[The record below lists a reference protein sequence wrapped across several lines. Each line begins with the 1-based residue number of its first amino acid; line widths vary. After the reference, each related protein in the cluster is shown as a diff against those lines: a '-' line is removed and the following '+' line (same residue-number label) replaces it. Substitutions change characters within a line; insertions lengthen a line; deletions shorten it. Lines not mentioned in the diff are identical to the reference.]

1 MRRIAQ
7 ETINRVLEEVD
18 IFEVVSQYVDLKKR
32 GKNYFGLSPFRSET
46 KPSFSVAPDKNMWY
60 DFGSGQG
67 GNAVQFLIEYEKIS
81 FSEAIRSLAEK
92 HNIEIIEVGDEQQ
105 SNLYDQLYEIHNLA
119 NLFFINNLS
128 SKKGIK
134 AKSYMKDRFFDDTI
148 IKKFSIGF
156 ASDAWDELYNELK
169 DKFDNEV
176 IEKSGLFSKGKKG
189 YIDRFRNRIMFPFFS
204 PSGKVIGFSGRSLSE
219 KEDVKYLNS
228 PETLLFQKS
237 KVFYGSYQTMPEIR
251 KHNYVLLV
259 EGQTDFLRLYEKGFT
274 NVLATSGT
282 AFSSK
287 HAVALNKYTN
297 RVILTYDSD
306 NAGINAAIRTG
317 YILMQNGFEV
327 RVLDL
332 GNELDPDDYFKLKEN
347 NNTSF
352 KHLIKEAVHPINYI
366 IVKKSILSKGASD
379 RSKFLNESIEE
390 IKLVKD
396 VIIRNDLIK
405 RLSSELGVIE
415 SEILDRFEKIVPR
428 KISTNKSNDTE
439 ETSIRNFDSKSDIA
453 QLEILKLLIHN
464 AALADKINTSLFDN
478 KLCFNIVKT
487 IKDNKGSYNNVAQLL
502 EFIGDSPE
510 ERNLVAALAVDRRPK
525 QENELIIFN
534 DCIKTLEDISIKKE
548 ISQIRNQIRIAEDN
562 NQNLDTSLIR
572 KLEELQ
578 KKVS

>member
-156 ASDAWDELYNELK
+156 ASDSWDALYNELRE
-169 DKFDNEV
+169 KFDNEV

-189 YIDRFRNRIMFPFFS
+189 YLDRFRNRIMFPFFS

-251 KHNYVLLV
+251 KQNYVLLV

-287 HAVALNKYTN
+287 HAAALNKYTN

-352 KHLIKEAVHPINYI
+352 KQLIKEAAHPINYI
-366 IVKKSILSKGASD
+366 IAKKNILSKGASD

-405 RLSSELGVIE
+405 RLSNELGVIE
-415 SEILDRFEKIVPR
+415 SEILNRFDQISPR
-428 KISTNKSNDTE
+428 KVTASKATNSE
-439 ETSIRNFDSKSDIA
+439 EMSIRNFDSKSDIA

-464 AALADKINTSLFDN
+464 AALADKINISLLDN
-478 KLCFNIVKT
+478 KLCYNIVKS
-487 IKDNKGSYNNVAQLL
+487 IKDNKGAYNNVAQLL

-510 ERNLVAALAVDRRPK
+510 ERNLVAALAVDRPEK
-525 QENELIIFN
+525 ENELIILN
-534 DCIKTLEDISIKKE
+534 DCVKTLEDISIKKE

-562 NQNLDTSLIR
+562 NQSLDTSLIR

>member
-81 FSEAIRSLAEK
+81 FAEAVRSLAEK

-119 NLFFINNLS
+119 NLFFINNLF
-128 SKKGIK
+128 SKKGVK

-148 IKKFSIGF
+148 IKKLSLGF
-156 ASDAWDELYNELK
+156 ASDVWDELYNELK

-176 IEKSGLFSKGKKG
+176 IEKSGLFSKGKRG
-189 YIDRFRNRIMFPFFS
+189 YLDRFRNRIMFPFFS

-251 KHNYVLLV
+251 KQNYVLLV

-287 HAVALNKYTN
+287 HAAALNKYTN

-352 KHLIKEAVHPINYI
+352 KQLIKEAVHPINYI
-366 IVKKSILSKGASD
+366 IVKKDILSKGASD

-405 RLSSELGVIE
+405 RLSNELGVIE
-415 SEILDRFEKIVPR
+415 SEILNRFDKISPR
-428 KISTNKSNDTE
+428 KVSASKATDSE
-439 ETSIRNFDSKSDIA
+439 EAPIRNFDSKSDIA

-464 AALADKINTSLFDN
+464 PSLADKINISLFDN
-478 KLCFNIVKT
+478 KLCYNIVKS
-487 IKDNKGSYNNVAQLL
+487 IKDNRGSYNNVAQLL

-510 ERNLVAALAVDRRPK
+510 ERNLVAALAVDRPEK
-525 QENELIIFN
+525 ENELIILN

-562 NQNLDTSLIR
+562 NHDLDTNLLR
-572 KLEELQ
+572 KLETLQ

>member
-18 IFEVVSQYVDLKKR
+18 IFEVISQYVDLKKR

-105 SNLYDQLYEIHNLA
+105 SNLYDKLYEIHNLT
-119 NLFFINNLS
+119 NIFFINNLS
-128 SKKGIK
+128 SNKGMK
-134 AKSYMKDRFFDDTI
+134 AKSYMQDRSFDDTI
-148 IKKFSIGF
+148 LKKLSIGF
-156 ASDAWDELYNELK
+156 ATDSWDQLYNELK

-176 IEKSGLFSKGKKG
+176 IEKSGLFSKGKRG

-204 PSGKVIGFSGRSLSE
+204 PSGKVIGFSGRSLSD

-251 KHNYVLLV
+251 KQNYVLLV

-287 HAVALNKYTN
+287 HAAALNKYTN

-327 RVLDL
+327 RVIDL
-332 GNELDPDDYFKLKEN
+332 QDGLDPDDFFKSPTN
-347 NNTSF
+347 DTDSF
-352 KHLIKEAVHPINYI
+352 KKLIKDAVHPINYI
-366 IVKKSILSKGASD
+366 IHKKNILEKGASE
-379 RSKFLNESIEE
+379 RSNFLNECIKE
-390 IKLVKD
+390 IKIIKD

-405 RLSSELGVIE
+405 RLSNELSVTE
-415 SEILDRFEKIVPR
+415 SEILSRFNSIQIKKTVN
-428 KISTNKSNDTE
+428 SKSVEHEN
-439 ETSIRNFDSKSDIA
+439 TSIEHFSSKAEKA
-453 QLEILKLLIHN
+453 QLEILKLIIHN
-464 AALADKINTSLFDN
+464 PELSKNIPSTLFNN
-478 KLCFNIVKT
+478 KLFYNIMKS
-487 IKDNKGSYNNVAQLL
+487 IKDHIGKYSNVAQLL
-502 EFIGDSPE
+502 EFIGSSPE
-510 ERNLVAALAVDRRPK
+510 ERNLVALLAVDK
-525 QENELIIFN
+525 IETENEKIILE
-534 DCIKTLEDISIKKE
+534 DCIQALEREQIKKQVLDLRNE
-548 ISQIRNQIRIAEDN
+548 IKLIEESGKLAPETLVNK
-562 NQNLDTSLIR
+562 LVSLQRSI
-572 KLEELQ
+572 
-578 KKVS
+578 S

>member
-134 AKSYMKDRFFDDTI
+134 AKSYMVDRFFDDVI

-176 IEKSGLFSKGKKG
+176 IEKSGLFSKGKRG
-189 YIDRFRNRIMFPFFS
+189 YLDRFRNRIMFPFFS

-251 KHNYVLLV
+251 KQNYVLLV

-287 HAVALNKYTN
+287 HAAALNKYTN

-332 GNELDPDDYFKLKEN
+332 GNDLDPDDYFKLKEN

-352 KHLIKEAVHPINYI
+352 KKLIKEAVHPINYI
-366 IVKKSILSKGASD
+366 IIKKNILSKGASD

-405 RLSSELGVIE
+405 RLSNELGVVE
-415 SEILDRFEKIVPR
+415 SEILDRFDQITSR
-428 KISTNKSNDTE
+428 KISASKATNSE
-439 ETSIRNFDSKSDIA
+439 EAPIRNFDSKSDIA

-464 AALADKINTSLFDN
+464 PSLADKINISLFDN
-478 KLCFNIVKT
+478 KLCYNIVKS
-487 IKDNKGSYNNVAQLL
+487 IKDNRGSYNNVAQLL

-510 ERNLVAALAVDRRPK
+510 ERNLVAALAVDRPEK
-525 QENELIIFN
+525 ENELIILN

-562 NQNLDTSLIR
+562 NQDLDTNLLR
-572 KLEELQ
+572 KLETLQ
-578 KKVS
+578 KQVS

>member
-18 IFEVVSQYVDLKKR
+18 IFQVISQYVDLKKR

-67 GNAVQFLIEYEKIS
+67 GNSVQFLIEYEKIS

-119 NLFFINNLS
+119 NLFYINNLS
-128 SKKGIK
+128 SKKGAK
-134 AKSYMKDRFFDDTI
+134 AKAYMTERFFDDFI
-148 IKKFSIGF
+148 IQKFSIGY
-156 ASDAWDELYNELK
+156 ANDSWDQLYNELK
-169 DKFDNEV
+169 DKFDVEV
-176 IEKSGLFSKGKKG
+176 IEKSGLFSKSKNGFV
-189 YIDRFRNRIMFPFFS
+189 DRFRNRIIFPFFS

-251 KHNYVLLV
+251 KQNYVLLV
-259 EGQTDFLRLYEKGFT
+259 EGQTDFLRLYEKGFS

-287 HAVALNKYTN
+287 HATALNKYTN

-352 KHLIKEAVHPINYI
+352 KQLIKDAVHPISYI
-366 IVKKSILSKGASD
+366 INKKNILSKGASD

-396 VIIRNDLIK
+396 IIIRNDLIK
-405 RLSSELGVIE
+405 RLSNELEVIE
-415 SEILDRFEKIVPR
+415 SEVLRRF
-428 KISTNKSNDTE
+428 D
-439 ETSIRNFDSKSDIA
+439 
-453 QLEILKLLIHN
+453 
-464 AALADKINTSLFDN
+464 
-478 KLCFNIVKT
+478 
-487 IKDNKGSYNNVAQLL
+487 
-502 EFIGDSPE
+502 
-510 ERNLVAALAVDRRPK
+510 
-525 QENELIIFN
+525 
-534 DCIKTLEDISIKKE
+534 
-548 ISQIRNQIRIAEDN
+548 
-562 NQNLDTSLIR
+562 
-572 KLEELQ
+572 
-578 KKVS
+578 

>member
-18 IFEVVSQYVDLKKR
+18 IFDVISQYVDLKKR

-67 GNAVQFLIEYEKIS
+67 GNAIQFLIEYEKIS

-128 SKKGIK
+128 FKKGIN
-134 AKSYMKDRFFDDTI
+134 AKSYMEDRFFDATI
-148 IKKFSIGF
+148 MKKFSIGF
-156 ASDAWDELYNELK
+156 ATDSWDQLYNELK
-169 DKFDNEV
+169 DKFDIEV

-219 KEDVKYLNS
+219 EEDVKYLNS

-251 KHNYVLLV
+251 KQNYVLLV
-259 EGQTDFLRLYEKGFT
+259 EGQTDFLRLYEKGFK

-287 HAVALNKYTN
+287 HAAALNKYTN

-332 GNELDPDDYFKLKEN
+332 GSELDPDDYFKLKEN

-366 IVKKSILSKGASD
+366 IDKKSILAKGASD

-390 IKLVKD
+390 IKLIKD

-405 RLSSELGVIE
+405 RLSNELGVIE
-415 SEILDRFEKIVPR
+415 SEILNRFDQIAPR
-428 KISTNKSNDTE
+428 KVVTRKATDSE

-464 AALADKINTSLFDN
+464 AVLVDKINISLFDN
-478 KLCFNIVKT
+478 KLCYNI
-487 IKDNKGSYNNVAQLL
+487 IKSIKENKGSYNNVAQLL

-510 ERNLVAALAVDRRPK
+510 ERNLVAALAVDRPEK
-525 QENELIIFN
+525 ENELIILN
-534 DCIKTLEDISIKKE
+534 DCVKTLEDISIKKE

>member
-176 IEKSGLFSKGKKG
+176 IEKSGLFSKGKMG

-204 PSGKVIGFSGRSLSE
+204 PSGKVIGFSGRSLSD

-251 KHNYVLLV
+251 KQNYVLLV

-287 HAVALNKYTN
+287 HAAALNKYTN

-327 RVLDL
+327 RVVDL
-332 GNELDPDDYFKLKEN
+332 QDGLDPDDFFKSPTN
-347 NNTSF
+347 DTSSF
-352 KHLIKEAVHPINYI
+352 KKLIKDAVHPINYI
-366 IVKKSILSKGASD
+366 IHKKNILEKGASE
-379 RSKFLNESIEE
+379 RSKFLNECIDE
-390 IKLVKD
+390 IKIIKD

-405 RLSSELGVIE
+405 RLSTELSVTE
-415 SEILDRFEKIVPR
+415 SEILSRFN
-428 KISTNKSNDTE
+428 STQIKKTVNSKSVEHEN
-439 ETSIRNFDSKSDIA
+439 TSIEHYSSKAEKA
-453 QLEILKLLIHN
+453 QLEILKLIIHN
-464 AALADKINTSLFDN
+464 PELSKNISSSLFNN
-478 KLCFNIVKT
+478 KLFYNILKS
-487 IKDNKGSYNNVAQLL
+487 IKDHIGKYSNVAQLL
-502 EFIGDSPE
+502 EFIGSSPE
-510 ERNLVAALAVDRRPK
+510 ERNLVALLAVDK
-525 QENELIIFN
+525 IETENQKIILE
-534 DCIKTLEDISIKKE
+534 DCIQALEREQLKKQVLDLRNEIRLIEESGKLVPETLVNK
-548 ISQIRNQIRIAEDN
+548 
-562 NQNLDTSLIR
+562 LVSLQR
-572 KLEELQ
+572 SL
-578 KKVS
+578 S

>member
-189 YIDRFRNRIMFPFFS
+189 YLDRFRNRIMFPFFS

-251 KHNYVLLV
+251 KQNYVLLV

-287 HAVALNKYTN
+287 HAIALNKYTN

-332 GNELDPDDYFKLKEN
+332 GNDLDPDDYFKLKEN
-347 NNTSF
+347 NNNSF
-352 KHLIKEAVHPINYI
+352 KKLIKEAVHPINYI
-366 IVKKSILSKGASD
+366 IIKKNILSKGASD

-396 VIIRNDLIK
+396 VIIRTDLIK
-405 RLSSELGVIE
+405 RLSNELGVVE
-415 SEILDRFEKIVPR
+415 SEILDRFDQITSR
-428 KISTNKSNDTE
+428 KISASKAIDSE
-439 ETSIRNFDSKSDIA
+439 EALIRNFDSKSDIA

-464 AALADKINTSLFDN
+464 PSLADKINISLFDN
-478 KLCFNIVKT
+478 KLCYNIVKS
-487 IKDNKGSYNNVAQLL
+487 IKDNRGSYNNVAQLL

-510 ERNLVAALAVDRRPK
+510 ERNLVAALAVDRPEK
-525 QENELIIFN
+525 ENELIILN

-562 NQNLDTSLIR
+562 NQDLDTNLLR
-572 KLEELQ
+572 KLETLQ

>member
-18 IFEVVSQYVDLKKR
+18 IFDVISQYVDLKKR

-67 GNAVQFLIEYEKIS
+67 GNAVQFIIEYEKIS

-128 SKKGIK
+128 SKKGIN
-134 AKSYMKDRFFDDTI
+134 AKSYMEDRFFDDTI

-156 ASDAWDELYNELK
+156 ASDSWDQLYNELK
-169 DKFDNEV
+169 DKFDIEV
-176 IEKSGLFSKGKKG
+176 MEKSGLFSKGKKG

-251 KHNYVLLV
+251 KQNYVLLV

-287 HAVALNKYTN
+287 HAAALNKYTN

-332 GNELDPDDYFKLKEN
+332 GSELDPDDYFKLKEN

-366 IVKKSILSKGASD
+366 IVKKSILAKGASD

-390 IKLVKD
+390 IKLIKD

-405 RLSSELGVIE
+405 RLSNELGVIE
-415 SEILDRFEKIVPR
+415 SEILNRFDQIAPR
-428 KISTNKSNDTE
+428 KVVTRKATDSE

-464 AALADKINTSLFDN
+464 AVLVDKINISLFDN
-478 KLCFNIVKT
+478 KLCYNIVKS
-487 IKDNKGSYNNVAQLL
+487 IKENKESYNNVAQLL

-510 ERNLVAALAVDRRPK
+510 ERNLVAALAVDRPEK
-525 QENELIIFN
+525 ENELIILN
-534 DCIKTLEDISIKKE
+534 DCIKTLEDLSIKKE

>member
-18 IFEVVSQYVDLKKR
+18 IFEVISQYVDLKKR

-92 HNIEIIEVGDEQQ
+92 HNIEIVEVGDEQR

-405 RLSSELGVIE
+405 RLSNELGVIE

-478 KLCFNIVKT
+478 KLCYNIVKT

-510 ERNLVAALAVDRRPK
+510 ERNLVAALAVDRRPEK
-525 QENELIIFN
+525 ENELIILN

-562 NQNLDTSLIR
+562 NHNLDTSLIR

>member
-18 IFEVVSQYVDLKKR
+18 IFEVISQYVDLKKR

-105 SNLYDQLYEIHNLA
+105 SNLYDKLYEIHNLT
-119 NLFFINNLS
+119 NIFFINNLS
-128 SKKGIK
+128 SNKGMK
-134 AKSYMKDRFFDDTI
+134 AKSYMQDRSFDDTI
-148 IKKFSIGF
+148 LKKLSIGF
-156 ASDAWDELYNELK
+156 ATDSWDQLYNELK

-176 IEKSGLFSKGKKG
+176 IEKSGLFSKGKRG

-204 PSGKVIGFSGRSLSE
+204 PSGKVIGFSGRSLSD

-251 KHNYVLLV
+251 KQNYVLLV

-287 HAVALNKYTN
+287 HAAALNKYTN

-327 RVLDL
+327 RVIDL
-332 GNELDPDDYFKLKEN
+332 QDGLDPDDFFKSPTN
-347 NNTSF
+347 DTASF
-352 KHLIKEAVHPINYI
+352 KKLIKDAVHPINYI
-366 IVKKSILSKGASD
+366 INKKNILEKGASE
-379 RSKFLNESIEE
+379 RSKFLNECINE
-390 IKLVKD
+390 IKNIID

-405 RLSSELGVIE
+405 RLSNELSVAE
-415 SEILDRFEKIVPR
+415 SEILSRFNSAKIKKTVN
-428 KISTNKSNDTE
+428 SKSVEHEN
-439 ETSIRNFDSKSDIA
+439 TSIEHFSSKAEKA
-453 QLEILKLLIHN
+453 QLEILKLIIHN
-464 AALADKINTSLFDN
+464 PELSKNIPSTLFNN
-478 KLCFNIVKT
+478 KLFYNIMKS
-487 IKDNKGSYNNVAQLL
+487 IKDHIGKYSNVAQLL
-502 EFIGDSPE
+502 EFIGSSPE
-510 ERNLVAALAVDRRPK
+510 ERNLVALLAVDK
-525 QENELIIFN
+525 IETENEKIILE
-534 DCIKTLEDISIKKE
+534 DCIQALEREQIKKQVLDLRNE
-548 ISQIRNQIRIAEDN
+548 IKLIEESGKLAPETLVNK
-562 NQNLDTSLIR
+562 LVSLQRSI
-572 KLEELQ
+572 
-578 KKVS
+578 S

>member
-18 IFEVVSQYVDLKKR
+18 IFEVISQYVDLKKR

-105 SNLYDQLYEIHNLA
+105 SNLYDKLYEIHNLT
-119 NLFFINNLS
+119 NIFFINNLS
-128 SKKGIK
+128 SNKGMK
-134 AKSYMKDRFFDDTI
+134 AKSYMQDRSFDDTI
-148 IKKFSIGF
+148 LKKLSIGF
-156 ASDAWDELYNELK
+156 ATDSWDQLYNELK

-176 IEKSGLFSKGKKG
+176 IEKSGLFSKGKMG

-204 PSGKVIGFSGRSLSE
+204 PSGKVIGFSGRSLSD

-251 KHNYVLLV
+251 KQNYVLLV

-287 HAVALNKYTN
+287 HAAALNKYTN

-327 RVLDL
+327 RVVDL
-332 GNELDPDDYFKLKEN
+332 QDGLDPDDFFKSPTN
-347 NNTSF
+347 DTSSF
-352 KHLIKEAVHPINYI
+352 KKLIKDAVHPINYI
-366 IVKKSILSKGASD
+366 IHKKNILEKGASE
-379 RSKFLNESIEE
+379 RSKFLNECIDE
-390 IKLVKD
+390 IKIIKD

-405 RLSSELGVIE
+405 RLSNELSVTE
-415 SEILDRFEKIVPR
+415 SEILSRFN
-428 KISTNKSNDTE
+428 STQIKKTVNSKSVEHEN
-439 ETSIRNFDSKSDIA
+439 TSIEHYSSKAEKA
-453 QLEILKLLIHN
+453 QLEILKLIIHN
-464 AALADKINTSLFDN
+464 PELSKNISSSLFNN
-478 KLCFNIVKT
+478 KLFYNILKS
-487 IKDNKGSYNNVAQLL
+487 IKDHIGKYSNVAQLL
-502 EFIGDSPE
+502 EFIGSSPE
-510 ERNLVAALAVDRRPK
+510 ERNLVALLAVDK
-525 QENELIIFN
+525 IETENQKIILE
-534 DCIKTLEDISIKKE
+534 DCIQALEREQLKKQVLDLRNEIRLIEESGKLVPETLVNK
-548 ISQIRNQIRIAEDN
+548 
-562 NQNLDTSLIR
+562 LVSLQR
-572 KLEELQ
+572 SL
-578 KKVS
+578 S

>member
-18 IFEVVSQYVDLKKR
+18 IFEVISQYVDLKKR

-105 SNLYDQLYEIHNLA
+105 SNLYDKLYEIHNLT
-119 NLFFINNLS
+119 NIFFINNLS
-128 SKKGIK
+128 SNKGMK
-134 AKSYMKDRFFDDTI
+134 AKSYMQDRSFDDTI
-148 IKKFSIGF
+148 LKKLSIGF
-156 ASDAWDELYNELK
+156 ATDSWDQLYNELK
-169 DKFDNEV
+169 DKFDQEV
-176 IEKSGLFSKGKKG
+176 IEKSGLFSKGKMG

-204 PSGKVIGFSGRSLSE
+204 PSGKVIGFSGRSLSD

-251 KHNYVLLV
+251 KQNYVLLV

-287 HAVALNKYTN
+287 HAAALNKYTN

-327 RVLDL
+327 RVVDL
-332 GNELDPDDYFKLKEN
+332 QDGLDPDDFFKSPTN
-347 NNTSF
+347 DTSSF
-352 KHLIKEAVHPINYI
+352 KKLIKDAVHPINYI
-366 IVKKSILSKGASD
+366 IHKKNILEKGASE
-379 RSKFLNESIEE
+379 RSKFLNECIDE
-390 IKLVKD
+390 IKIIKD

-405 RLSSELGVIE
+405 RLSTELSVTE
-415 SEILDRFEKIVPR
+415 SEILSRFN
-428 KISTNKSNDTE
+428 STRIKKTVNSKSVEHEN
-439 ETSIRNFDSKSDIA
+439 TSIEHYSSKAEKA
-453 QLEILKLLIHN
+453 QLEILKLIIHN
-464 AALADKINTSLFDN
+464 PELSKNISSSLFNN
-478 KLCFNIVKT
+478 KLFYNILKS
-487 IKDNKGSYNNVAQLL
+487 IKDHIGKYSNVAQLL
-502 EFIGDSPE
+502 EFIGSSPE
-510 ERNLVAALAVDRRPK
+510 ERNLVALLAVDK
-525 QENELIIFN
+525 IETENQKIILE
-534 DCIKTLEDISIKKE
+534 DCIQALEREQLKKQVLDLRNEIRLIEESGKLVPETLVNK
-548 ISQIRNQIRIAEDN
+548 
-562 NQNLDTSLIR
+562 LVSLQR
-572 KLEELQ
+572 SL
-578 KKVS
+578 S

>member
-1 MRRIAQ
+1 MFQDTRRMLLTA
-7 ETINRVLEEVD
+7 
-18 IFEVVSQYVDLKKR
+18 
-32 GKNYFGLSPFRSET
+32 GLISV
-46 KPSFSVAPDKNMWY
+46 SFSQMRVHILSIFFVVISIASVSLRADEATKALLPI
-60 DFGSGQG
+60 FGKPLKALKLPKDDLLRSQVELGRI
-67 GNAVQFLIEYEKIS
+67 LYHEKRLSRDNSIS
-81 FSEAIRSLAEK
+81 CNSCHSTTGYGVDGE
-92 HNIEIIEVGDEQQ
+92 
-105 SNLYDQLYEIHNLA
+105 
-119 NLFFINNLS
+119 
-128 SKKGIK
+128 
-134 AKSYMKDRFFDDTI
+134 
-148 IKKFSIGF
+148 KFSIGF
-156 ASDAWDELYNELK
+156 ANDSWDQLYNELK

-237 KVFYGSYQTMPEIR
+237 RVFYGSYQTMPEIR
-251 KHNYVLLV
+251 KQNYVLLV

-478 KLCFNIVKT
+478 KLCYNIVKT

-510 ERNLVAALAVDRRPK
+510 ERNLVAALAVDRRPEK
-525 QENELIIFN
+525 ENELIILN

-572 KLEELQ
+572 QLEELQ

>member
-18 IFEVVSQYVDLKKR
+18 IFEVISQYVDLKKR

-92 HNIEIIEVGDEQQ
+92 HNIEIVEVGDEQR

-148 IKKFSIGF
+148 IKRFSIGF

-287 HAVALNKYTN
+287 HAIALNKYTN

-405 RLSSELGVIE
+405 RLSNELGVIE

-428 KISTNKSNDTE
+428 KISTNKSKDTE

-464 AALADKINTSLFDN
+464 ATLADKINTSLFDN
-478 KLCFNIVKT
+478 KLCYNIVKT

-510 ERNLVAALAVDRRPK
+510 ERNLVAALAVDRRPEK
-525 QENELIIFN
+525 ENELIILN

-562 NQNLDTSLIR
+562 NHNLDTSLIR

>member
-18 IFEVVSQYVDLKKR
+18 IFEVISQYVDLKKR

-128 SKKGIK
+128 SKKGSK
-134 AKSYMKDRFFDDTI
+134 AKSYMKDRVFDDTI
-148 IKKFSIGF
+148 IKRFSIGF

-287 HAVALNKYTN
+287 HAIALNKYTN

-510 ERNLVAALAVDRRPK
+510 ERNLVAALAVDRRPE

>member
-18 IFEVVSQYVDLKKR
+18 IFEVISQYVDLKQR

-105 SNLYDQLYEIHNLA
+105 SNLYDKLYEIHNLA
-119 NLFFINNLS
+119 NIFFINNLS
-128 SKKGIK
+128 SNKGIK
-134 AKSYMKDRFFDDTI
+134 AKSYMQDRSFDDSI
-148 IKKFSIGF
+148 LKKLSIGF
-156 ASDAWDELYNELK
+156 ATDSWNQLYNELK

-176 IEKSGLFSKGKKG
+176 IEKSGLFSKSKKG
-189 YIDRFRNRIMFPFFS
+189 YLDRFRNRIIFPFFS

-219 KEDVKYLNS
+219 REDVKYLNS

-251 KHNYVLLV
+251 KQNYVLLV

-287 HAVALNKYTN
+287 HAAALKKYTN

-306 NAGINAAIRTG
+306 TAGINAAIRTG

-327 RVLDL
+327 RVIDL
-332 GNELDPDDYFKLKEN
+332 EDGLDPDDFFKSPTN
-347 NNTSF
+347 DTSSF
-352 KHLIKEAVHPINYI
+352 KKLIKDAVHPINYI
-366 IVKKSILSKGASD
+366 IHKKNILEKGASE
-379 RSKFLNESIEE
+379 RSKFLNECINE
-390 IKLVKD
+390 IKIIKD

-405 RLSSELGVIE
+405 RLSNELSVPE
-415 SEILDRFEKIVPR
+415 SEILSRFNSARIKKTVN
-428 KISTNKSNDTE
+428 SKSVEHKN
-439 ETSIRNFDSKSDIA
+439 TSIEHYSSKAEKA
-453 QLEILKLLIHN
+453 QLEILKLIIHN
-464 AALADKINTSLFDN
+464 PELSKNIPSSLFNN
-478 KLCFNIVKT
+478 KLFYNILKS
-487 IKDNKGSYNNVAQLL
+487 IKDHIGKYSNVAQLL
-502 EFIGDSPE
+502 EFIGSSPE
-510 ERNLVAALAVDRRPK
+510 ERNLVALLAVDK
-525 QENELIIFN
+525 IETENQKIILE
-534 DCIKTLEDISIKKE
+534 DCIQALEREQLKKQVLDLRNEIKIIEESGKLAPETLVNK
-548 ISQIRNQIRIAEDN
+548 
-562 NQNLDTSLIR
+562 LVSLQR
-572 KLEELQ
+572 SL
-578 KKVS
+578 S